1 MDVLLSIKPQFAIQ
15 IFNGAKKFEYR
26 RSIFKEKVER
36 IIVYASSP
44 TQMIIGEFWI
54 KDIFFEEIDSLWSRT
69 QRYSGIS
76 KQYFYSYFYDKDK
89 GYAIKVGKLI
99 RYHKPKPL
107 HPTYGIKPPQSFAY
121 IRPNI

>member
-1 MDVLLSIKPQFAIQ
+1 MDVLLSIRPQFAIQ
-15 IFNGAKKFEYR
+15 IFSGAKKFEYR
-26 RSIFKEKVER
+26 RNIFKEKVER
-36 IIVYASSP
+36 VIVYASSP

-54 KDIFFEEIDSLWSRT
+54 KGILFEEIDSLWSRT

-89 GYAIKVGKLI
+89 GYAIKIGEII

-107 HPTYGIKPPQSFAY
+107 YTTYGITPPQSFAY
-121 IRPNI
+121 IHS